1 MCCNNKVTKREGVQI
16 LEEQMKAIDPNENE
30 IYKFS
35 GCEQVERIDMK
46 KGMER
51 IQIKREQRTRKL
63 KIL

>member
-1 MCCNNKVTKREGVQI
+1 
-16 LEEQMKAIDPNENE
+16 MKAIDPNENE

-35 GCEQVERIDMK
+35 GYEQAERIDMK
-46 KGMER
+46 KGVER